1 MANKF
6 LANIELDAGLVDG
19 SNSTGTSGYVLSSTG
34 SGVAWVDASTVIGG
48 PYLPLVGGTM
58 TGTNGVLFPDNF
70 ILKIGNGSDLQ
81 IYHDGSNSYIKEAGI
96 GRLILS
102 GGSDIQLQSPTGE
115 FMADF
120 NSNGSVDL
128 YYDNSKKFETTSTGV
143 TVTGIVE
150 ATGGNSTEWNTAYDN
165 SITAATVTGT
175 TTKTLTLT
183 RQDGGT
189 VAASWS
195 DETGSGITGSGTTN
209 YIPKFTGTTS
219 LGNSLVYD
227 NGTNVGIGTTSPD
240 SKLEVEDGSI
250 RTTTLNSF
258 SNLISGRAGVPS
270 AEGYNL
276 GGLLFQAYRTG
287 TTYATGAAIYAY
299 ADVAAWTSNSVPSYL
314 SFHTAKSGETTA
326 TERMVIDSNGYVGIG
341 GNVGIGTTNPSTKLT
356 LEGAKNTSIITLRST
371 TNDASWADGDRIGGI
386 DFYSNDTS
394 AAGVGVKGS
403 INYETYSGTGGTT
416 RMTFKVAG
424 ISAGQN
430 NLEAMRIDAGGN
442 VGINTTAPTEKL
454 AVTGNIETTETAN
467 GVKIG
472 FNVGDSF
479 TLNGA
484 NTAHYGL
491 SCGSSTS
498 IPLVLSGYYGVA
510 IATNGIERVRIL
522 HSNGNVGI
530 NKTNPTEKLEVVGNI
545 KANNY
550 INQRV
555 AWNSTFSHTTG
566 ANVYIYIPVAYV
578 TEQTA
583 DTYFSNWIA
592 AYGGRVRKIVLRG
605 AGTGNTQTATTTIFR
620 VMVNGSTVFT
630 TSAQTV
636 VGTSPNKVAS
646 YEFGDSDAVFSAKDR
661 VQVLFNANGLWYN
674 AAVGIIIEYTE

>member
-1 MANKF
+1 MKF
-6 LANIELDAGLVDG
+6 KSDIEAQAGFKDAGGDLG
-19 SNSTGTSGYVLSSTG
+19 SAGQLLSSTG
-34 SGVAWVDASTVIGG
+34 AETNWVDASTVIGG

-58 TGTNGVLFPDNF
+58 IGTNGVLFPDNF
-70 ILKIGNGSDLQ
+70 KLKIGTGSDLQ
-81 IYHDGSNSYIKEAGI
+81 IYHDGSNSYINESGT

-102 GGSDIQLQSPTGE
+102 GGSDIQLQSPAGE
-115 FMADF
+115 LMADL

-143 TVTGIVE
+143 SVTGIVE

-165 SITAATVTGT
+165 SIVSATVTGS
-175 TTKTLTLT
+175 TTKTLTLNQ
-183 RQDGGT
+183 QDGGT
-189 VAASWS
+189 VFANWS
-195 DETGSGITGSGTTN
+195 DETGSNNYVTSASFNTGDGVLTLNRSGLSAVTVDLDGRYLTGNQTITLSGDVTGSGTTSISTNIAANVVGAAELNVSGNGTAGQVLTSDGDGTFSWTTLTTGGLTGSGTTN
-209 YIPKFTGTTS
+209 YIPKFTGSTS
-219 LGNSLVYD
+219 LGNSQIFD
-227 NGTNVGIGTTSPD
+227 SGTNVGIGTSFPGAKLSIGGVSGELLRLDD
-240 SKLEVEDGSI
+240 SS
-250 RTTTLNSF
+250 
-258 SNLISGRAGVPS
+258 
-270 AEGYNL
+270 
-276 GGLLFQAYRTG
+276 
-287 TTYATGAAIYAY
+287 ATGSPYMTFYQAGGRR
-299 ADVAAWTSNSVPSYL
+299 SYIQHVDSSDL
-314 SFHTAKSGETTA
+314 LTFASEYGG
-326 TERMVIDSNGYVGIG
+326 MVF
-341 GNVGIGTTNPSTKLT
+341 LT
-356 LEGAKNTSIITLRST
+356 
-371 TNDASWADGDRIGGI
+371 
-386 DFYSNDTS
+386 
-394 AAGVGVKGS
+394 
-403 INYETYSGTGGTT
+403 GTGGTEVE
-416 RMTFKVAG
+416 R
-424 ISAGQN
+424 
-430 NLEAMRIDAGGN
+430 MRILADGS

-498 IPLVLSGYYGVA
+498 VPLVLSGYHGVA
-510 IATNGIERVRIL
+510 IATNGLERVRIL
-522 HSNGNVGI
+522 NSNGNVGI
-530 NKTNPTEKLEVVGNI
+530 NETNPAEKLEVVGNI

-555 AWNSTFSHTTG
+555 AWNSSFAHTAGTN
-566 ANVYIYIPVAYV
+566 AWYYIPVAYIV
-578 TEQTA
+578 EQTG

-605 AGTGNTQTATTTIFR
+605 AGTGPTQTATTTQFR

-630 TSAQTV
+630 TTAQTV

-661 VQVLFNANGLWYN
+661 VQVLFNANGVWQN

>member
-1 MANKF
+1 V
-6 LANIELDAGLVDG
+6 LNIPNYADG
-19 SNSTGTSGYVLSSTG
+19 QGVTS
-34 SGVAWVDASTVIGG
+34 
-48 PYLPLVGGTM
+48 VGGAAPI
-58 TGTNGVLFPDNF
+58 F
-70 ILKIGNGSDLQ
+70 S
-81 IYHDGSNSYIKEAGI
+81 
-96 GRLILS
+96 S
-102 GGSDIQLQSPTGE
+102 GG
-115 FMADF
+115 
-120 NSNGSVDL
+120 
-128 YYDNSKKFETTSTGV
+128 TTPE
-143 TVTGIVE
+143 I
-150 ATGGNSTEWNTAYDN
+150 
-165 SITAATVTGT
+165 SITAATTSAAGSMSAADKAKLDGIASGAQVNVATNLGYTTATTTGT
-175 TTKTLTLT
+175 VTSSTGTSATLPAATTALAGVMTNADKTKLNGIATGAQVNVATNLGITAGTTAGPIVTSSTGTSATLPTASATASGVVTTGAQTWAGTKTFSSTIAGSINGNAATATTLLTARTIAGVSFNGSADISLNNNAIT
-183 RQDGGT
+183 NGAGYISGNQTITLSGD
-189 VAASWS
+189 V
-195 DETGSGITGSGTTN
+195 TGSGETSISTSIAANVVGAAELNVSGNGTAGQVLTSDGDGTFSWTTLTTGGLTGSGTTN

-227 NGTNVGIGTTSPD
+227 NGTNVGIGTT
-240 SKLEVEDGSI
+240 
-250 RTTTLNSF
+250 
-258 SNLISGRAGVPS
+258 
-270 AEGYNL
+270 
-276 GGLLFQAYRTG
+276 
-287 TTYATGAAIYAY
+287 
-299 ADVAAWTSNSVPSYL
+299 
-314 SFHTAKSGETTA
+314 
-326 TERMVIDSNGYVGIG
+326 
-341 GNVGIGTTNPSTKLT
+341 NPATKLT

-394 AAGVGVKGS
+394 GAGVGVKGS
-403 INYETYSGTGGTT
+403 INYESSTEGTGSTT

-424 ISAGQN
+424 VSAGQN
-430 NLEAMRIDAGGN
+430 NLEAMRIDSSGN
-442 VGINTTAPTEKL
+442 VGINTTVPTEKL

-555 AWNSTFSHTTG
+555 AWNSSFAHTAGTN
-566 ANVYIYIPVAYV
+566 AWYYIPVAYIV
-578 TEQTA
+578 EQTG

-605 AGTGNTQTATTTIFR
+605 AGTGPTQTATTTQFR
-620 VMVNGSTVFT
+620 VMVNGSTVYT
-630 TSAQTV
+630 TGALTV
-636 VGTSPNKVAS
+636 TGTSPNKVVS
-646 YEFGDSDAVFSAKDR
+646 YEFGDSDAVFSATDR
-661 VQVLFNANGLWYN
+661 VQVLFNANGVWQN